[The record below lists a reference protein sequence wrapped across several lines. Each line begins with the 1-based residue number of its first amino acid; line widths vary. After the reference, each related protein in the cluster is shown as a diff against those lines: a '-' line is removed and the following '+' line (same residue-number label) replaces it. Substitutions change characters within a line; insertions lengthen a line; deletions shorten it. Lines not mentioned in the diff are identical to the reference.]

1 MAAEDYYEL
10 LGVTRDASPED
21 LKRAYR
27 KLAVKYH
34 PDKNPNDKEAEE
46 RFKKISEAYDVL
58 KDSEKRQRYDQFGP
72 DAFRGGGGGGAGVD
86 PFDLFR
92 QMFGGGRAGGGVRG
106 GGGFGTI
113 FEEFFGGGGASQG
126 EAVGAGGADL
136 RVSVSIPLE
145 QAAKGVEK
153 EIKYRRHGSCES
165 CKGTGAASGSNKVM
179 CSTCGGLGQV
189 ASTQGFLSIRRTCP
203 KCSGVGVVI
212 ENPCATCNGEGRV
225 REQSS
230 VKVQV
235 PAGVD
240 DGIILSSRGRGDAGV
255 MGGPA
260 GDLLV
265 VVGVQE
271 HDDFERDGDDL
282 FHTLA
287 VPFTVAVLG
296 GTVAVPTLDE
306 TVSLK
311 IPQGTQ
317 SGKLFRL
324 KNKGIPNLRN
334 NSRVGDLYARMVVDV
349 PKKLSKEQR
358 EKLVA
363 FAEACGDQDSAAD
376 EGFLD
381 KAKRFFEGED

>member
-153 EIKYRRHGSCES
+153 EIKYRRYGSCES
-165 CKGTGAASGSNKVM
+165 CKGTGAASGSYRVLR
-179 CSTCGGLGQV
+179 GGSWYNDGPVLRSATRYGV
-189 ASTQGFLSIRRTCP
+189 RPNFRGNSNRGF
-203 KCSGVGVVI
+203 
-212 ENPCATCNGEGRV
+212 RV
-225 REQSS
+225 CLQ
-230 VKVQV
+230 KQ
-235 PAGVD
+235 
-240 DGIILSSRGRGDAGV
+240 
-255 MGGPA
+255 
-260 GDLLV
+260 
-265 VVGVQE
+265 
-271 HDDFERDGDDL
+271 
-282 FHTLA
+282 
-287 VPFTVAVLG
+287 
-296 GTVAVPTLDE
+296 
-306 TVSLK
+306 
-311 IPQGTQ
+311 
-317 SGKLFRL
+317 
-324 KNKGIPNLRN
+324 
-334 NSRVGDLYARMVVDV
+334 
-349 PKKLSKEQR
+349 
-358 EKLVA
+358 
-363 FAEACGDQDSAAD
+363 
-376 EGFLD
+376 
-381 KAKRFFEGED
+381 